1 MRASKPPQPALG
13 LSLLVPTL
21 GHVSTGAAPTT
32 APRAVGLLRPEVND
46 ALVRRDRLDAHDGL
60 ADWVEGYWTV
70 EWDLDDP
77 GFVTEVVSHPA
88 VHVTVES
95 GDRPRFGHA
104 MPAGLVHGVIT
115 RRFTQQIAGRGRVFG
130 VKFRPGG
137 FGAFT
142 GADVGAWTDRVLPLA
157 AAFGAASD
165 DLVHDVLAVGSDQQ
179 RAEAMDA
186 FLLGRVPGRDGRY
199 DDVLAVV
206 RDIRSDPSLTTVEL
220 AARRHAMSER
230 TLQRLFRRYV
240 GVGPKWVLQRA
251 RLHDA
256 VERIDTG
263 RGGDLAALAL
273 ELGWFDQAH
282 FTREFTALVGQPP
295 AAYAAR
301 R

>member
-1 MRASKPPQPALG
+1 M
-13 LSLLVPTL
+13 
-21 GHVSTGAAPTT
+21 
-32 APRAVGLLRPEVND
+32 
-46 ALVRRDRLDAHDGL
+46 VRRDRLPAHEGL
-60 ADWVEGYWTV
+60 ATWVEHYWTV
-70 EWDLDDP
+70 AWELDGP
-77 GFVTEVVSHPA
+77 GFVAEVVSHPS

-95 GDRPRFGHA
+95 GDRPRFGHR
-104 MPAGLVHGVIT
+104 MPDGLVHGVIT
-115 RRFTQQIAGRGRVFG
+115 RRFSQEIAGRGRVFG

-142 GADVGAWTDRVLPLA
+142 GADVGAWTDRVLPLS
-157 AAFGAASD
+157 AAFGDRSGTLVREVLTAGPDGERAA
-165 DLVHDVLAVGSDQQ
+165 V
-179 RAEAMDA
+179 MDA
-186 FLLGRVPGRDGRY
+186 FLMDRIPARDEKY
-199 DDVLAVV
+199 DAVLAVV
-206 RDIRSDPSLTTVEL
+206 RDIQDDPSLTTVEL

-256 VERIDTG
+256 VDRIDTG
-263 RGGDLAALAL
+263 RVTDLASLSV

-301 R
+301 RQH

>member
-1 MRASKPPQPALG
+1 MSSEVHTASPP
-13 LSLLVPTL
+13 
-21 GHVSTGAAPTT
+21 
-32 APRAVGLLRPEVND
+32 AVGILRPEVND
-46 ALVRRDRLDAHDGL
+46 ALVRRDRLTPHDGL
-60 ADWVEGYWTV
+60 STWVEHYWTV
-70 EWDLDDP
+70 AWELDGP
-77 GFVTEVVSHPA
+77 GFVSEVVSHPS

-95 GDRPRFGHA
+95 GGRPRFGHR

-115 RRFTQQIAGRGRVFG
+115 RRFSQEIAGRGRVFG

-157 AAFGAASD
+157 AAFGDSSAA
-165 DLVHDVLAVGSDQQ
+165 LVRDVLEAGPDDE
-179 RAEAMDA
+179 RASLMDA
-186 FLLGRVPGRDGRY
+186 FLLDRVPPRDERY
-199 DDVLAVV
+199 DEVLAIV
-206 RDIRSDPSLTTVEL
+206 REIQGDPTLTTVEL

-240 GVGPKWVLQRA
+240 GVGPKWVLRRA

-256 VERIDTG
+256 VDRIDSG
-263 RGGDLAALAL
+263 RVTDLASLAL

-282 FTREFTALVGQPP
+282 FTRDFTALVGQSP

>member
-1 MRASKPPQPALG
+1 MSRPSG
-13 LSLLVPTL
+13 R
-21 GHVSTGAAPTT
+21 T
-32 APRAVGLLRPEVND
+32 APPPAVGILRPEVQD
-46 ALVRRDRLDAHDGL
+46 AVVRRDRLDPAPGL
-60 ADWVEGYWTV
+60 AAWVEHYWTV
-70 EWDLDDP
+70 EWEGLAEP
-77 GFVTEVVSHPA
+77 GFTAEVVTHPS
-88 VHVTVES
+88 VHVTVETGS
-95 GDRPRFGHA
+95 RPRFGHPL
-104 MPAGLVHGVIT
+104 PAGLVHGVVT
-115 RRFTQQIAGRGRVFG
+115 RRFTQHIVGDGRVFG

-157 AAFGAASD
+157 AALGGAAAT
-165 DLVHDVLAVGSDQQ
+165 LVDEVLPLVTDRERADAVDQ
-179 RAEAMDA
+179 
-186 FLLGRVPGRDGRY
+186 LLLQRVPARDERY

-206 RDIRSDPSLTTVEL
+206 HEIQADPALVTVEQ

-256 VERIDTG
+256 VDRIDSG
-263 RGGDLAALAL
+263 RYDDLATLAL

-282 FTREFTALVGQPP
+282 FTRDFTALVGQSP
-295 AAYAAR
+295 AAYAVR

>member
-1 MRASKPPQPALG
+1 MSSEVHTANPP
-13 LSLLVPTL
+13 
-21 GHVSTGAAPTT
+21 
-32 APRAVGLLRPEVND
+32 AVGILRPEIND
-46 ALVRRDRLDAHDGL
+46 ALVRRDRLIPHDGL
-60 ADWVEGYWTV
+60 STWVEHYWTV
-70 EWDLDDP
+70 AWELDGP
-77 GFVTEVVSHPA
+77 GFVSEVVSHPS

-95 GDRPRFGHA
+95 GDRPRFGYP

-115 RRFTQQIAGRGRVFG
+115 RRFSQEIAGRGRVFG

-142 GADVGAWTDRVLPLA
+142 GADVGTWTDRVLPLS
-157 AAFGAASD
+157 AAFGDSSAA
-165 DLVHDVLAVGSDQQ
+165 LVRDVLEAGPDDD
-179 RAEAMDA
+179 RASLMDA
-186 FLLGRVPGRDGRY
+186 FLLDRVPARDKRY
-199 DDVLAVV
+199 DEVLAIV
-206 RDIRSDPSLTTVEL
+206 RDIQGDPTLTTVEL

-256 VERIDTG
+256 VDRIDSG
-263 RGGDLAALAL
+263 RVTDLASLAL

-282 FTREFTALVGQPP
+282 FTRDFTALVGQSP